1 MLYGLWISSLLLA
14 AISLLVMVGLVA
26 ARLFRAHRQDRRE
39 QARKRLL
46 PAFLSFTEDG
56 DQEAFLGKVA
66 TVPRSTAVDLA
77 LEFLNLMRGDEHESL
92 VNVLIKAG
100 VADEL
105 ISRASRG
112 NRANRVQA
120 VEALPFFPGSATMAA
135 LQRALKDR
143 SADVRLAAAIGLV
156 AGGSTM
162 TLSELLR
169 ELGVGDLASRRLVG
183 LFRRLSMDRSDELT
197 NILTSGETPAIVRA
211 AAIEA
216 LSTSGD
222 YSLLPLFTAC
232 VTNGEPEV
240 SAAAIHGIGEL
251 AHPAGAAAVERA
263 LASTD
268 WQVRAEAASAAA
280 RIGLDSA
287 RAQLSELLEDDEWL
301 VRYAASKA
309 LFDLG
314 SEGRAVLVDIAK
326 NGKPRSQRT
335 AALLLAE
342 EEYHAQ

>member
-14 AISLLVMVGLVA
+14 TISLLVMVGLVA

-46 PAFLSFTEDG
+46 PAFLTFTEDG

-66 TVPRSTAVDLA
+66 TVPMSTTVDLA

-92 VNVLIKAG
+92 VNVLTTAG
-100 VADEL
+100 VAKEL
-105 ISRASRG
+105 ISRVTRG
-112 NRANRVQA
+112 DKTRRIHA
-120 VEALPFFPGSATMAA
+120 VEALPFFPGSDTLAA
-135 LQRALKDR
+135 FQRALKDR

-162 TLSELLR
+162 PLSDLLDELR
-169 ELGVGDLASRRLVG
+169 VGDLASRRLVG
-183 LFRRLSMDRSDELT
+183 LFRRLPSDRSDELRT
-197 NILTSGETPAIVRA
+197 ILTSRDTPSIVQA

-216 LSTSGD
+216 LGTSGD
-222 YSLLPLFTAC
+222 YSLLPLFAAS
-232 VTNGEPEV
+232 VADGEPEV
-240 SAAAIHGIGEL
+240 SAAAIHAIGEL
-251 AHPAGAAAVERA
+251 AHPAGAATVVRA
-263 LASTD
+263 LSSED
-268 WQVRAEAASAAA
+268 WQVRAEAAAAAA
-280 RIGLDSA
+280 RIGLDTAS
-287 RAQLSELLEDDEWL
+287 RQLSELLEDDEWL

-309 LFDLG
+309 LFNLG
-314 SEGRAVLVDIAK
+314 TEGRSVLAEVAR

-342 EEYHAQ
+342 EGYEA